1 MPYNKGMIY
10 LISGKQNIRLKSQM
24 KKVVEKSLSDVD
36 VMNFVRFDSLL
47 TPVQEIVKEANYLP
61 LGYEHKAIIIDNP
74 YYLTKDKGR
83 NKVESEQNY
92 SALVNYLS
100 NPNPETDLIF
110 LVNTTNSDIN
120 KKLELFVL
128 IEKNGQIIEV
138 PEPEKKQWVDIVRQY
153 FKEKWPYHTVDSEAI
168 NEIARRTDGDYAS
181 LFNNGAKVALYSNRI
196 TFQSVSLLIT
206 RPLEENAFLLFN
218 YLIEERNAEAIN
230 LFRDLKTSN
239 VEPVTLIS
247 MIANQFRL
255 LNRVSYLS
263 RHGYDSDQIAKEL
276 AINPI
281 RAKILR
287 KNSMI
292 VSRKVIDQ
300 TLEALYQLDFQIKS
314 GIVDRYFS
322 FELFL
327 INFSRQ

>member
-1 MPYNKGMIY
+1 MIY

-24 KKVVEKSLSDVD
+24 KKIVEKSLAEVD
-36 VMNFVRFDSLL
+36 AMNFVRFDSLL

-61 LGYEHKAIIIDNP
+61 LGYEHKAIVIDNP
-74 YYLTKDKGR
+74 YYLMKEKGR
-83 NKVESEQNY
+83 NKVESEQDY
-92 SALVNYLS
+92 PALVNYLS
-100 NPNPETDLIF
+100 NPNPDADLIF
-110 LVNTTNSDIN
+110 LVNTNDSYIN
-120 KKLELFVL
+120 KKIEIYDL
-128 IEKNGQIIEV
+128 IEKNGQIVEV
-138 PEPEKKQWVDIVRQY
+138 PEPEKKQWVDIVKQY
-153 FKEKWPYHTVDSEAI
+153 FKEKWPSHIVDSEAI

-181 LFNNGAKVALYSNRI
+181 LFNNGTKVALYSNRI
-196 TFQSVSLLIT
+196 TYQSVCLLIT

-218 YLIEERNAEAIN
+218 YLIEERNAEAIS

-239 VEPVTLIS
+239 VEPVILIS
-247 MIANQFRL
+247 MIANQFRI

-287 KNSMI
+287 KNSFVI
-292 VSRKVIDQ
+292 SRKIIDQ
-300 TLEALYQLDFQIKS
+300 TIEALYQLDLQIKS
-314 GIVDRYFS
+314 GIIDRYFS